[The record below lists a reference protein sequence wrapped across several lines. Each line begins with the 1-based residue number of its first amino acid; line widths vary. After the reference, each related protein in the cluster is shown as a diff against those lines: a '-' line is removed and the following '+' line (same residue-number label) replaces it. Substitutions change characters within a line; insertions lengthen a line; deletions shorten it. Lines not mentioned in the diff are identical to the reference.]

1 MADPP
6 LKKRLA
12 SGRAC
17 TNCRKRK
24 NRCDGTRPKC
34 SPCQLRGSLCLYPSM
49 VDELSLDELRSL
61 VDIKSRANVEVLS
74 EGPEQVQQRP
84 YFDDDDDAVAD
95 VTIQNKVVTAQTP
108 LGTTPS
114 ESQDP
119 EPFFGESSTFAFV
132 SKVQTT
138 NAPRQALTPANKR
151 RRLSSS
157 RSSQTHSLDPGLTPR
172 DCEDTYGLP
181 SRDLADSLVDLY
193 FNHVHRLYPFVHEP
207 SFRTQ
212 YERMWINDAEHSD
225 TKATWLA
232 VLNLIFA
239 HGCEFHDPIEGRSAS
254 YSATRFLA
262 RARNIVFAHIFKE
275 GNLELVQALLLMC
288 HYLQGTLELTEC
300 WSLSG
305 LMIRTSI
312 SIGLHQNPSPAMSA
326 VEREVSK
333 RVWWGCFVIDRT
345 LSMKFGRPP
354 SIPTGNAS
362 DVEFPLPVDD
372 QYIMNDSI
380 VPRQPANRP
389 SLTSFFVQTI
399 KLAHIIDSVLLKL
412 YSSSTKPWTSTNP
425 SPNKQDHFTEIFG
438 HSVLLDGELVSWWN
452 ANPPHLKEEP
462 NYPDGPD
469 FQRQRNVM
477 FIRFLNVR
485 LLLHRQSFLI
495 FSRQEIEDSFHRDVA
510 IASCNR
516 CILAARE
523 TIRVIYAQYRRGLL
537 NSLWYN
543 LHYVFTAIGVLLT
556 LQTMER
562 WKLNA
567 LGQTG
572 TDETLELGMEFLK
585 AASGTSTL
593 AARYL
598 ILLERIQ
605 TQTSGRETP
614 LPGQLSGQGH
624 LTQHQPDGSDPAL
637 LSADRT
643 PWQRPQDEPQLTLS
657 SDLIDFDDL
666 LFGTGLPRDLLSA
679 DWSGFEPL

>member
-1 MADPP
+1 
-6 LKKRLA
+6 
-12 SGRAC
+12 
-17 TNCRKRK
+17 
-24 NRCDGTRPKC
+24 
-34 SPCQLRGSLCLYPSM
+34 M
-49 VDELSLDELRSL
+49 VDELSVDELKSL
-61 VDIKSRANVEVLS
+61 IDLKTQTNTDVLG
-74 EGPEQVQQRP
+74 EGRERVQLRP
-84 YFDDDDDAVAD
+84 SFDDDAADIALHSKVAS
-95 VTIQNKVVTAQTP
+95 IQTP
-108 LGTTPS
+108 VATTPS

-119 EPFFGESSTFAFV
+119 EAFFGESSTFAFV
-132 SKVQTT
+132 SKVQTSS
-138 NAPRQALTPANKR
+138 APRQALASGNKR

-172 DCEDTYGLP
+172 DCEDSYELP
-181 SRDLADSLVDLY
+181 PRDLADSLVDLY

-212 YERMWINDAEHSD
+212 YERMWINDGDHSD

-232 VLNLIFA
+232 LLNLIFA
-239 HGCEFHDPIEGRSAS
+239 HACEFHDPIQDRNAS
-254 YSATRFLA
+254 NSATRFLV

-312 SIGLHQNPSPAMSA
+312 SIGLHLNPSTAMSA
-326 VEREVSK
+326 VEREVRK

-362 DVEFPLPVDD
+362 DVELPLPVDD
-372 QYIMNDSI
+372 QYILNDSVI
-380 VPRQPANRP
+380 PRQPASRP
-389 SLTSFFVQTI
+389 SLTSFFIQTI
-399 KLAHIIDSVLLKL
+399 KLAHIIDRVLLKL
-412 YSSSTKPWTSTNP
+412 YSSAAKPRNSTTNQ
-425 SPNKQDHFTEIFG
+425 SPNKYDHFPEIFG
-438 HSVLLDGELVSWWN
+438 HSVLLDGELLSWWN
-452 ANPPHLKEEP
+452 GIPSHLKEEP
-462 NYPDGPD
+462 VYPDGPD

-477 FIRFLNVR
+477 YIRFLNVR

-495 FSRQEIEDSFHRDVA
+495 FSRQDIEDSFHRDVA

-523 TIRVIYAQYRRGLL
+523 TIKLIYAQYRRRLL

-562 WKLNA
+562 WKLEA
-567 LGQTG
+567 LGQIR

-614 LPGQLSGQGH
+614 LPGQVSDQGYT
-624 LTQHQPDGSDPAL
+624 TQHQSDNSDPAL

-643 PWQRPQDEPQLTLS
+643 PWQRPQDEAQLNLS
-657 SDLIDFDDL
+657 SDLFDFDDL

-679 DWSGFEPL
+679 DWSGFEAL